1 VTVANRAFYPAALI
15 VVASYYVLFA
25 AISGSIQT
33 VVFESIVMTLFVIA
47 AVAGFKGSAWIIV
60 GGLACHGFQ
69 DAVHGHTSRTLECP
83 PGSRHGVLDASRCG
97 RRGSNRMKA
106 IVRETYG
113 SPEVLH
119 LEEVPVP
126 TLRDD
131 DVLVR
136 VRAASANAGDW
147 HLLRGTPFP
156 FRLVAGLRTPRFKI
170 IGTDVAGHVEAVGRN
185 VTRFRPGDE
194 VFGEL
199 SRCGFGAYAEFA
211 AAPEKALALKPANL
225 SFEEAATLPTAGC
238 TALQGLRKGQI
249 ERAQRVLINGASGGV
264 GTFAVQIAKTFAT
277 EVTAVCSTRNVDM
290 VRSTGADHVIDYTKD
305 DFATRGQ
312 RYDLILAANGD
323 RSIWDDRR
331 VLTPDGCY
339 AMTGGSN
346 RQLTD
351 ALVFGPLLSIGRQ
364 QFGNVLMKPNQADL
378 LVLKELCE
386 AGKVRPVIDRRFPLS
401 EVSSAVRY
409 VEDGHARGKVV
420 VTV

>member
-1 VTVANRAFYPAALI
+1 
-15 VVASYYVLFA
+15 
-25 AISGSIQT
+25 
-33 VVFESIVMTLFVIA
+33 
-47 AVAGFKGSAWIIV
+47 
-60 GGLACHGFQ
+60 
-69 DAVHGHTSRTLECP
+69 
-83 PGSRHGVLDASRCG
+83 
-97 RRGSNRMKA
+97 MKA

-113 SPEVLH
+113 PPDVLH
-119 LEEVPVP
+119 LEEVPLP
-126 TLRDD
+126 TLRDG

-136 VRAASANAGDW
+136 VHAASANAGDW
-147 HLLRGTPFP
+147 HLLRGTPLP
-156 FRLVAGLRTPRFKI
+156 FRLVAGLRRPKFKI
-170 IGTDVAGHVEAVGRN
+170 IGTDVAGRVEAVGRN

-238 TALQGLRKGQI
+238 TALQGLRKGRIQ
-249 ERAQRVLINGASGGV
+249 RAQRVLINGASGGV
-264 GTFAVQIAKTFAT
+264 GTFAVQIAKTFGA

-290 VRSTGADHVIDYTKD
+290 VRSIGADHVIDYTKD
-305 DFATRGQ
+305 DFATHGH

-323 RSIWDDRR
+323 RSIWDYRR
-331 VLTPDGCY
+331 ALSADGCY

-351 ALVFGPLLSIGRQ
+351 ALLLGPLLSIGRQ
-364 QFGNVLMKPNQADL
+364 QFGNVLVKPNQADL

-386 AGKVRPVIDRRFPLS
+386 TGKVRPVIDRRFPLS

>member
-1 VTVANRAFYPAALI
+1 
-15 VVASYYVLFA
+15 
-25 AISGSIQT
+25 
-33 VVFESIVMTLFVIA
+33 
-47 AVAGFKGSAWIIV
+47 
-60 GGLACHGFQ
+60 
-69 DAVHGHTSRTLECP
+69 
-83 PGSRHGVLDASRCG
+83 
-97 RRGSNRMKA
+97 MKA

-113 SPEVLH
+113 PPDVLH
-119 LEEVPVP
+119 LEEVPLP
-126 TLRDD
+126 TLRDG

-147 HLLRGTPFP
+147 HLLRGTPLP
-156 FRLVAGLRTPRFKI
+156 FRLVAGLRIPKFKI

-185 VTRFRPGDE
+185 VTQFRPGDE

-238 TALQGLRKGQI
+238 TALQGLRKGRIQ
-249 ERAQRVLINGASGGV
+249 RAQRVLLNGASGGV
-264 GTFAVQIAKTFAT
+264 GTFAVQIAKSFGT

-290 VRSTGADHVIDYTKD
+290 VRSIGADHVIDYTKD
-305 DFATRGQ
+305 DFATHGQ
-312 RYDLILAANGD
+312 RYDLILATNGD
-323 RSIWDDRR
+323 RSIWDYRR
-331 VLTPDGCY
+331 ALTTDGCY

-346 RQLTD
+346 RQLTE
-351 ALVFGPLLSIGRQ
+351 ALLFGPVLSIGRQ
-364 QFGNVLMKPNQADL
+364 QFGNVLVKPNQEDL

-386 AGKVRPVIDRRFPLS
+386 SEKVRPVIDRRFPLS

-420 VTV
+420 VTM